1 MIWKSV
7 QLYLDKVG
15 IDRVILGTAALKDP
29 EFLKEAL
36 RQYGSEKIVVGV
48 DVKMVLF
55 LQQGWWWNKSKPY
68 MNLFNIWKSIG
79 VGYIVAT
86 DISKDGT
93 LTGPNFE
100 MYDEIAKNSQIQF
113 VDFWRN

>member
-1 MIWKSV
+1 MKIELGGGIRDLKTV

-55 LQQGWWWNKSKPY
+55 LQQ
-68 MNLFNIWKSIG
+68 
-79 VGYIVAT
+79 
-86 DISKDGT
+86 DG
-93 LTGPNFE
+93 
-100 MYDEIAKNSQIQF
+100 
-113 VDFWRN
+113 